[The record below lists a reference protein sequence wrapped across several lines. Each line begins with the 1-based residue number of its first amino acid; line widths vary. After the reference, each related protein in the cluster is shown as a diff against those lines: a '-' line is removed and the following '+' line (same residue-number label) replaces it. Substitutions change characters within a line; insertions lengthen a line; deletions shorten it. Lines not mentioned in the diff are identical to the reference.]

1 MCCEFF
7 YFSKMSST
15 LTPARQ
21 IANAVSVLQKF
32 AKKGMVGSAP
42 AMDAKKKAR
51 KATGGKKPASKK
63 PAKKTAGGKKAKKAG
78 GKK

>member
-1 MCCEFF
+1 
-7 YFSKMSST
+7 MSST

-32 AKKGMVGSAP
+32 AKKGMVGSTP
-42 AMDAKKKAR
+42 AMDAKKKA
-51 KATGGKKPASKK
+51 KKVGGKKPASKK
-63 PAKKTAGGKKAKKAG
+63 PAKKAGGKKPAKKAG

>member
-1 MCCEFF
+1 
-7 YFSKMSST
+7 MSST

-42 AMDAKKKAR
+42 AMDAKKK
-51 KATGGKKPASKK
+51 KKSTGGKKPATKK
-63 PAKKTAGGKKAKKAG
+63 TTGAKKTAKKSTKKTGGKK
-78 GKK
+78 